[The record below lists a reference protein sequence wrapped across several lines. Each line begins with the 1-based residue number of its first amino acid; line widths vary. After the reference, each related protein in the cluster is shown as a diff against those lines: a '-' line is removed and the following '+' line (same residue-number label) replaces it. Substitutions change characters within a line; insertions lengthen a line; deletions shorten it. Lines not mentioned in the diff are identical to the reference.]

1 MERLDTVSL
10 IWWHC
15 DSARESPTNK
25 VTTTKKIDDVV
36 GNLSRER
43 RSKGKLKNCAVSL
56 NNHYVIVKK
65 LYLHE
70 VLQHE
75 SKQRHNNWYLHLFN

>member
-15 DSARESPTNK
+15 DSARERPTNI
-25 VTTTKKIDDVV
+25 VTTTKEIDDVV
-36 GNLSRER
+36 GNLSREK
-43 RSKGKLKNCAVSL
+43 RSEGKLKNYAVSL

-75 SKQRHNNWYLHLFN
+75 SKQRRVNRYLHLFN